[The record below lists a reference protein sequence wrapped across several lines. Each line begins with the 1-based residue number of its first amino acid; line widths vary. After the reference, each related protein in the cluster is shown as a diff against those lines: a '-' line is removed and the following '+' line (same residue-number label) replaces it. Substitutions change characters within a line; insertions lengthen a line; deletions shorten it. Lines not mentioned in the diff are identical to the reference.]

1 MNSNNSINGT
11 VLKPAAGVELLGVGT
26 FLPDKRITNAD
37 LERKMDTSDE
47 WIRQRTGISER
58 RQADRDKGEN
68 SAFMAT
74 HAARA
79 ALEDAGIPATDLD
92 MVSCATMS
100 PDTATPAVANFATHA
115 LGAGQIAGFDLNA
128 ACSGFVYTLNT
139 AYAMIRTGVART
151 VAVIGVDA
159 LTRHCDYSTYGRG
172 ASILFGD
179 AAGAV
184 ILRATDDA
192 SKGVIAQAMHSDG
205 SGAAML
211 YVPSHKADFPTP
223 DDYDERKVSRVQMNG
238 QQVFRFAVSHFPM
251 VIEETLELAGMQ
263 ATDIDHY
270 VCHQSNKRIL
280 DAARD
285 RFGLDPQRMHTNID
299 RVGNTVSAS
308 IPLVLR
314 ELKDAGRV
322 EPGQRIMFI
331 AFGAGLTWASS
342 LWQI

>member
-37 LERKMDTSDE
+37 LERMMDTSDE

-92 MVSCATMS
+92 MVICATMS

-192 SKGVIAQAMHSDG
+192 SKGVIAQAM
-205 SGAAML
+205 
-211 YVPSHKADFPTP
+211 
-223 DDYDERKVSRVQMNG
+223 
-238 QQVFRFAVSHFPM
+238 
-251 VIEETLELAGMQ
+251 
-263 ATDIDHY
+263 
-270 VCHQSNKRIL
+270 
-280 DAARD
+280 
-285 RFGLDPQRMHTNID
+285 
-299 RVGNTVSAS
+299 
-308 IPLVLR
+308 
-314 ELKDAGRV
+314 
-322 EPGQRIMFI
+322 
-331 AFGAGLTWASS
+331 
-342 LWQI
+342 